1 MPHTNRYVCLSCS
14 PVSAASSSLLVIGVV
29 VGLSVFLIFISLL
42 LLLWRYKKNKGVEQF
57 LKGSYDAFLK
67 IIILFIWCNIIC

>member
-1 MPHTNRYVCLSCS
+1 MSLTNSSACFCS
-14 PVSAASSSLLVIGVV
+14 SVSAGSSFPLVIGVV
-29 VGLSVFLIFISLL
+29 VGLSVCLIFISLL
-42 LLLWRYKKNKGVEQF
+42 LLLWRYKKKKGVEQF